1 MATSPHGLRMQVMSD
16 IHLERYPGDSLPTV
30 APSAPVLAL
39 LGDIGN
45 AVAGPQGDK
54 LRAFLTI
61 QSEAFEQA
69 SLQARPTQPS
79 CPAPPPSPPAR
90 RPLRGCLLKA
100 HAPGAFLPC
109 LPSHGARVC
118 DVRKISIAILP

>member
-1 MATSPHGLRMQVMSD
+1 MATSPRGLRVQVMSD

-45 AVAGPQGDK
+45 AVAGAQGDK

-69 SLQARPTQPS
+69 SSTHPS
-79 CPAPPPSPPAR
+79 HSA
-90 RPLRGCLLKA
+90 L
-100 HAPGAFLPC
+100 LPC
-109 LPSHGARVC
+109 APDA
-118 DVRKISIAILP
+118 ATF